1 MERIYRLMPEVD
13 MEEAYFLN
21 DLLKEKSEQQVKD
34 FLAIYRTRRRDPQ
47 ITLITALIGFLGV
60 SGIHRFLLN
69 QIGMGILYLLT
80 GGLCLIGTIVDLVNY
95 RTLTLEYNQGLAYKL
110 LPLLR

>member
-21 DLLKEKSEQQVKD
+21 DLLKEKNDQQIKD
-34 FLAIYRTRRRDPQ
+34 FIAVYRTRRRDPQ
-47 ITLITALIGFLGV
+47 ITLVTALIGFLGV

-95 RTLTLEYNQGLAYKL
+95 RNLTLEYNQNMAYRL
-110 LPLLR
+110 LTLVR